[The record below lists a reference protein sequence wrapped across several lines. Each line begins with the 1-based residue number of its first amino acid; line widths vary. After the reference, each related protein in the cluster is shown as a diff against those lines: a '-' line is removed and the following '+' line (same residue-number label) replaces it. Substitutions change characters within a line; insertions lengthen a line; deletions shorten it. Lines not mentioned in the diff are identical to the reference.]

1 MLVCSVGS
9 NLNLSI
15 GTLARAMS
23 KAAGPALKE
32 ALLKETSIMR
42 PGGIVHTSSVGK
54 LPCRHVVFCVCCP
67 WDEGLRDEKEVGII
81 QSSLTASII
90 NGSFRRL
97 SRVA

>member
-81 QSSLTASII
+81 Q
-90 NGSFRRL
+90 
-97 SRVA
+97 